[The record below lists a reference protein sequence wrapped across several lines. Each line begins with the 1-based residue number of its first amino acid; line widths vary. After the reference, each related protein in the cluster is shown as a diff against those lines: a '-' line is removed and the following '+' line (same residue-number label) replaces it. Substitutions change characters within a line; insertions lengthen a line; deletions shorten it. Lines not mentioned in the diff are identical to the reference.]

1 MMRDFVERYGKYA
14 LVAGASEGLGAEF
27 ARQLAARKLNL
38 VLLARRQ
45 DVLGAFAD
53 ELRAQHGVE
62 VRTASVDLAA
72 PDLLEKVRA
81 ATADLEIGL
90 VVYNAAL
97 SLVGPFFSYSLA
109 DKLRIIDVNCRG
121 PLILADEL
129 GRGMAARGRGGIIL
143 MASLAASQGSPL
155 VATYAATKAFNL
167 VLAESLWDELRQQG
181 IDVLACRA
189 GATRTPSYEASNPQ
203 GKVPI
208 METGPV
214 VTQALEALGHRPS
227 VVPGFI
233 NRMSDLFLN
242 RLMPRKLAVT
252 IMGKATRQL
261 YPNHSAKLLQK
272 L

>member
-1 MMRDFVERYGKYA
+1 MKDFAEQYGKYA

-27 ARQLAARKLNL
+27 SRQLAARKLNL
-38 VLLARRQ
+38 VMLARRKELL
-45 DVLGAFAD
+45 VSLAD
-53 ELRAQHGVE
+53 ELRAQHGID
-62 VRTASVDLAA
+62 VRIATVDLAA
-72 PDLLEKVRA
+72 PDLLEQVRA
-81 ATADLEIGL
+81 ATAGLEVGL

-129 GRGMAARGRGGIIL
+129 GRRMAARGRGGIVL

-167 VLAESLWDELRQQG
+167 VLGESLWDELRHQG

-189 GATRTPSYEASNPQ
+189 GATRTPAYEASKPE

-214 VTQALEALGHRPS
+214 VAQALAALGDRPS
-227 VVPGFI
+227 VVPGLV
-233 NRMSDLFLN
+233 NRMSDFFLN
-242 RLMPRKLAVT
+242 RMMPRKLAVT

-261 YPNHSAKLLQK
+261 YPASAQKLLQK